1 MASSAKPFSSSPSK
15 PFSSTELRSVTPHRV
30 LLVVVVVVV
39 ASLPRSSPYLR
50 SPPTPNPNP
59 NPNPRKPCRA
69 FARSCP
75 PSSPHLGTPIRHIP
89 EVICVA
95 ANGEV
100 LVAILFVSAV
110 VGASSASSRVL
121 LVDGAAP
128 TSPTLSPPPKS
139 DLVESGKGSPPIH
152 ASDSSNSSINPENKD
167 GKNQTVTLAPPSGP
181 GSKDPR
187 GANLAPR
194 VGRRGRN
201 NKVARRAW
209 RRLLDRG
216 IKIHLDTKQTEITDK
231 IQEESCDAA
240 VEKCRIDDEKFVACL
255 KHYGNALNKL
265 YLLVQNTGKNTIP
278 VDIKP
283 PPFVTLVI
291 NNTVVKHIELSKQV
305 SKQVNISVLSSSSSG
320 EIVIKAGKGECS
332 LHVNPSISNGIPFEW
347 LASYATL
354 LTPVY
359 GAYLLILSVII
370 AGGVWACCKFSRGR
384 RADTGV
390 PYRQLEMGG
399 IPQTDT
405 TVMENANSVDGWEN
419 SWDDDWDEEEAVVKA
434 SEKAPAGSAS
444 TNGLSSRSRNNSN
457 KDGWDVDWDD

>member
-1 MASSAKPFSSSPSK
+1 MERF
-15 PFSSTELRSVTPHRV
+15 
-30 LLVVVVVVV
+30 
-39 ASLPRSSPYLR
+39 
-50 SPPTPNPNP
+50 
-59 NPNPRKPCRA
+59 
-69 FARSCP
+69 
-75 PSSPHLGTPIRHIP
+75 
-89 EVICVA
+89 
-95 ANGEV
+95 

-139 DLVESGKGSPPIH
+139 DLAESGKGSPPIH

-187 GANLAPR
+187 GANLAPPSGPER
-194 VGRRGRN
+194 TEQQGGPESLAPPVGPGNKDPTLVPPAKPETQKPLPPPLPSAGDDGKN
-201 NKVARRAW
+201 NK
-209 RRLLDRG
+209 
-216 IKIHLDTKQTEITDK
+216 DTKQTEITDK
-231 IQEESCDAA
+231 IQEETCDAA

-320 EIVIKAGKGECS
+320 EIVLKAGKGECS